1 MLTTTNQRWVQINKI
16 LHIRL
21 EAITTAKQ
29 RKIGKTWKFSFLHKV
44 LHVWYGW
51 SWTYIAFLIYPPSA
65 NLQSDIWIVG
75 NPLVAFYVNGPVVF

>member
-16 LHIRL
+16 LHIRF

-29 RKIGKTWKFSFLHKV
+29 RKIGKTSVITPTRVAGAGL
-44 LHVWYGW
+44 
-51 SWTYIAFLIYPPSA
+51 IALLIYLPSA

-75 NPLVAFYVNGPVVF
+75 NPLVAFYVNGRVVF